1 MNTAPLRALALCAA
15 LVALAAVPAHAQDT
29 TSVPAAGPAHAAAP
43 AARPHPRRSRDVIEQ
58 EEIQGRSETD
68 AFALIATLRPAWLRV
83 RGGSGGVIQV
93 YVNGQRRLN
102 AMSLRDVIP
111 ANILKI
117 EHLDG
122 GRATERYGV
131 NHVNGAILV
140 TTL

>member
-1 MNTAPLRALALCAA
+1 M
-15 LVALAAVPAHAQDT
+15 
-29 TSVPAAGPAHAAAP
+29 
-43 AARPHPRRSRDVIEQ
+43 
-58 EEIQGRSETD
+58 
-68 AFALIATLRPAWLRV
+68 
-83 RGGSGGVIQV
+83 
-93 YVNGQRRLN
+93 NGQRRQNLI
-102 AMSLRDVIP
+102 SLRDIYP